1 MNIGEREVRLGRL
14 QSLERNGIDPY
25 PSEVKRSHQIS
36 DVLDSF
42 DDLLAQKEQVA
53 IVGRS
58 KALRNIG
65 ALTFIRLADDS
76 GMMQVVLRKDDLGD
90 AYKTFSDHADVGDF
104 FEATGTAFVTK
115 TGEKSILASSVRFLS
130 KALLPLP
137 EKWHGLQDIETRY
150 RHRELDL
157 ISNAEVKAKF
167 AVRSKF
173 VSALRRFLDDHG
185 FLEVETPIL
194 QPIPGGAT
202 ARPFVTHHNALGAEF
217 YLRIAPELYLKRLIV
232 GGFEKIYEIG
242 RCFRNE
248 GIDYSH
254 NPEFTMLEMYQAFVN
269 KDEYIDFLENML
281 RYSIEQSRGREPIEI
296 EGVKIDFFGQWPR
309 TSFRDAILDNCGV
322 DINQLTT
329 PEAVV
334 QAANDKGIRVDW
346 KGCVGLG
353 DYYDTL
359 YKATARPAM
368 VQPTW
373 VFDYP
378 VDLKPLAKKHP
389 EDPTKS
395 ASAQLVIMGA
405 EIVNAYY
412 HELNDPI
419 DQRQRLEEQQSLRD
433 QGSEEAQWMD
443 TDFIQSLETGMPPLS
458 GMGLG
463 IDRIAALI
471 TGSHNLKE
479 VILFP
484 TLKPVP
490 KDQSDHGSV

>member
-14 QSLERNGIDPY
+14 QSLEKHGIDPY
-25 PSEVKRSHQIS
+25 PSEVKRTHTVS
-36 DVLDSF
+36 DVLKSF
-42 DDLLAQKEQVA
+42 DALLANAEQVT

-58 KALRNIG
+58 RALRNIG
-65 ALTFIRLADDS
+65 ALTFLRLEDET
-76 GMMQVVLRKDDLGD
+76 GLMQAVLRKDDLGD
-90 AYKTFSDHADVGDF
+90 AYKTFADHADVGDF

-115 TGEKSILASSVRFLS
+115 TGEKSVLVSSIRFLA

-157 ISNAEVKAKF
+157 ISNHDVKNKF
-167 AVRSKF
+167 VIRSKF
-173 VSALRRFLDDHG
+173 LSALRRFLDERG

-202 ARPFVTHHNALGAEF
+202 ARPFVTHHNALDSQF
-217 YLRIAPELYLKRLIV
+217 YLRIAPELYLKRLV
-232 GGFEKIYEIG
+232 TGGFEKVYEIG

-269 KDEYIDFLENML
+269 KDEYLDLMENML
-281 RYSIEQSRGREPIEI
+281 RFSIEQARGREPVEI
-296 EGVKIDFFGQWPR
+296 EGTKIDFFGTWPR
-309 TSFRDAILDNCGV
+309 ITFRDAIQSSCNI
-322 DINQLTT
+322 DIDTLKSG
-329 PEAVV
+329 EEVMG
-334 QAANDKGIRVDW
+334 AAKEKNLKIDW

-353 DYYDTL
+353 DYFDTL
-359 YKATARPAM
+359 YKATARPGL

-378 VDLKPLAKKHP
+378 IDLKPLAKRHP

-405 EIVNAYY
+405 EVINAYY
-412 HELNDPI
+412 HDLNDPI
-419 DQRQRLEEQQSLRD
+419 DQRRRLEEQQALRD
-433 QGSEEAQWMD
+433 KGSEEAQWMD
-443 TDFIQSLETGMPPLS
+443 TDFLQALETGLPPLA

-463 IDRIAALI
+463 IDRISALI

-484 TLKPVP
+484 TLKPRQLGEG
-490 KDQSDHGSV
+490 DGL

>member
-14 QSLERNGIDPY
+14 QSLEKHGIDPY
-25 PSEVKRSHQIS
+25 PSEVKRTHT
-36 DVLDSF
+36 VTE
-42 DDLLAQKEQVA
+42 LLANFEALLESKDLVT
-53 IVGRS
+53 IVGRT

-65 ALTFIRLADDS
+65 ALTFLRLEDGTGLIQA
-76 GMMQVVLRKDDLGD
+76 VLKRDDLGD

-104 FEATGTAFVTK
+104 FEVTGTAFVTK
-115 TGEKSILASSVRFLS
+115 SGEKSVLATGARFLA
-130 KALLPLP
+130 KAILPLP

-157 ISNAEVKAKF
+157 ISNPDVKQKF
-167 AVRSKF
+167 IVRSKF
-173 VSALRRFLDDHG
+173 LSALRRFLDDRG

-194 QPIPGGAT
+194 QPIPGGAN
-202 ARPFVTHHNALGAEF
+202 ARPFVTHHNALDAEF
-217 YLRIAPELYLKRLIV
+217 YLRIAPELYLKRLVV

-254 NPEFTMLEMYQAFVN
+254 NPEFTMIEMYQAYVN
-269 KDEYIDFLENML
+269 KDEYIDLIENML
-281 RYSIEQSRGREPIEI
+281 RSSIEAARGQGPVEV
-296 EGVKIDFFGQWPR
+296 EGTQIDFFQPWPR
-309 TSFRDAILDNCGV
+309 TTFREAIKATCGI
-322 DINQLTT
+322 DIDDHVT
-329 PEAVV
+329 PEAVM
-334 QAANDKGIRVDW
+334 QAAKDKQIRVDW

-359 YKATARPAM
+359 YKATARPGLT
-368 VQPTW
+368 QPTW

-378 VDLKPLAKKHP
+378 IDLKPLAKRQP
-389 EDPTKS
+389 EDHTKS
-395 ASAQLVIMGA
+395 ASAQLVVMGA

-412 HELNDPI
+412 HDLNDPI
-419 DQRQRLEEQQSLRD
+419 DQRSRLEAQQVLRD

-443 TDFIQSLETGMPPLS
+443 TDFLQALETGLPPLG

-463 IDRIAALI
+463 IDRICSLI

-484 TLKPVP
+484 TLKPT
-490 KDQSDHGSV
+490 KSAGAGESV

>member
-1 MNIGEREVRLGRL
+1 MNASERDVRLDRL
-14 QSLERNGIDPY
+14 RSLVKNGLDPY
-25 PSEVKRSHQIS
+25 PAEVKRTHTVAEAQAN
-36 DVLDSF
+36 F
-42 DDLLAQKEQVA
+42 EALLSSQEQFT
-53 IVGRS
+53 IVGRA

-65 ALTFIRLADDS
+65 ALTFLRIEDDTAL
-76 GMMQVVLRKDDLGD
+76 MQAVLKRDDLGD
-90 AYKTFSDHADVGDF
+90 AYKTFTDHADVGDI
-104 FEATGTAFVTK
+104 FEVTGTAFITK
-115 TGEKSILASSVRFLS
+115 SGEKSILASGARFLTKS
-130 KALLPLP
+130 LSPLP

-157 ISNAEVKAKF
+157 LSNPEVKQKF
-167 AVRSKF
+167 VTRSKF
-173 VSALRRFLDDHG
+173 VSALRRFLDERG

-202 ARPFVTHHNALGAEF
+202 AKPFVTHHNALDADF

-254 NPEFTMLEMYQAFVN
+254 NPEFTMIEMYQAFVN
-269 KDEYIDFLENML
+269 KDEYIDLIENML
-281 RYSIEQSRGREPIEI
+281 RFAIEEARGREAVEI
-296 EGVKIDFFGQWPR
+296 EGVKLDFFGDWPR
-309 TSFRDAILDNCGV
+309 ISFRDAILKACDI
-322 DINQLTT
+322 DINVCTT
-329 PEAVV
+329 PDEVMAAAKNKAV
-334 QAANDKGIRVDW
+334 RVDW

-359 YKATARPAM
+359 YKATARPEL

-378 VDLKPLAKKHP
+378 VDLKPLAKRHP
-389 EDPTKS
+389 EDATKS
-395 ASAQLVIMGA
+395 ASAQLVVMGA

-419 DQRQRLEEQQSLRD
+419 DQRERLEAQQSLRD

-443 TDFIQSLETGMPPLS
+443 TDFLLALETGMPPLA

-463 IDRIAALI
+463 IDRMAALI

-484 TLKPVP
+484 TLKPRV
-490 KDQSDHGSV
+490 